1 MANSDEIMKAIQ
13 PIRDPIRY
21 MSEEN
26 KAIVMKYVANLC
38 RLSSVYS
45 AL

>member
-1 MANSDEIMKAIQ
+1 
-13 PIRDPIRY
+13 

-45 AL
+45 ALW